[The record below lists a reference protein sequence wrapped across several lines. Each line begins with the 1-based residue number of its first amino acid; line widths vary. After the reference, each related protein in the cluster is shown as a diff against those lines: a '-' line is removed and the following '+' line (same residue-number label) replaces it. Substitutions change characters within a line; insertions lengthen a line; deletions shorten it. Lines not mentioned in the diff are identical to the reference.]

1 MMRSVVITG
10 MGMRTPM
17 GHSMDAVRA
26 GFLSGQPVIRRIDGP
41 DGRIRA
47 FAKMDEDFSI
57 GFTKLEQSMLDPV
70 TMMAVVAAD
79 DTLSDSAMT
88 LGAVDRR
95 RIGVYLGT
103 GQGASGT
110 AYRSFTDLALKD
122 RIKPYSILQG
132 LFNGPANHISI
143 RHGLR
148 GACETVVLACSS
160 SNAAMGMAFRAIRHG
175 YLDAALTGGV
185 EATFHEGVIRAWE
198 AMRVLALF
206 DPDNAAVCC
215 RPFDKQRTG
224 LVLGEGAV
232 FFMFEA
238 EDHARARGAR
248 IYARVAGYGASADAT
263 HITVPDAQGQA
274 LALQNCLDDADLV
287 PADIGYINAHGTATP
302 AGDPI
307 EVQSMRMV
315 MGKVAEQIP
324 ISATKSLHGHLLGA
338 AGAIELLA
346 VIAALQDGLIAP
358 TANLHDPDPACD
370 LDFVP
375 LVARTGVDV
384 RAGVSTSFAFG
395 GSNACIALTR
405 A

>member
-1 MMRSVVITG
+1 MRSVVITG
-10 MGMRTPM
+10 IGLRTPM
-17 GHSMDAVRA
+17 GHSMDAIRSVY
-26 GFLSGQPVIRRIDGP
+26 LSGRPVIRRIDGP
-41 DGRIRA
+41 DGRVRA
-47 FAKMDEDFSI
+47 FAKMDDDFSA
-57 GFTKLEQSMLDPV
+57 GFTKLEQAMLDPV
-70 TMMAVVAAD
+70 AMMATVAAD
-79 DTLSDSAMT
+79 DTLRDSAIA
-88 LGAVDRR
+88 LDAVDRR
-95 RIGVYLGT
+95 RIGVYVGT
-103 GQGASGT
+103 GQGSSST
-110 AYRSFTDLALKD
+110 AYRGFTELALKD

-132 LFNGPANHISI
+132 LFNGAGNHISI

-160 SNAAMGMAFRAIRHG
+160 SNAAMGMALRAIRHG
-175 YLDAALTGGV
+175 YLDAALTGGA

-206 DPDNAAVCC
+206 DPDKAAACC

-263 HITVPDAQGQA
+263 HITIPNADGQA
-274 LALQNCLDDADLV
+274 LALQNCLDDAGLT
-287 PADIGYINAHGTATP
+287 PTDIGYINAHGTATP

-307 EVQSMRMV
+307 EVQSMRIAL
-315 MGKVAEQIP
+315 GKAAEQIP

-346 VIAALQDGLIAP
+346 VIVALQDGLIAP
-358 TANLHDPDPACD
+358 TANLQDPDPACD

-384 RAGVSTSFAFG
+384 QAGLSTSFAFG